1 MITQVYKSS
10 AKKVTTY
17 DLEGKE
23 NGFLMELFK
32 DGNKTVAYLSA
43 ALPRAFKGYHLH
55 KIRAARYVC
64 LKGIMTI
71 ILFINEKFE
80 RHILKVGDSLTIPKN
95 VPTGLLNEG
104 SEEGWLIN
112 YPDPPYDPSLKDE
125 QVDYTDE
132 ELKKGIIK

>member
-1 MITQVYKSS
+1 
-10 AKKVTTY
+10 
-17 DLEGKE
+17 
-23 NGFLMELFK
+23 
-32 DGNKTVAYLSA
+32 
-43 ALPRAFKGYHLH
+43 PRAFKGYHLH